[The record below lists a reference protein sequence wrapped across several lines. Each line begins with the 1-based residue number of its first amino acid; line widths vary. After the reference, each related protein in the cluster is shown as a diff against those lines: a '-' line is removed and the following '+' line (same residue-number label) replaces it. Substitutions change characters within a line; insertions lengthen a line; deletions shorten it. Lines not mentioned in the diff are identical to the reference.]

1 MATGKRA
8 SAEQSDPEGM
18 ELSDIP
24 VPRQI
29 RKAAECGGKCSEL
42 GVRKPQGSFW
52 FFSRVELE
60 RVT

>member
-1 MATGKRA
+1 MATGERA
-8 SAEQSDPEGM
+8 LAEQSDPEGTD
-18 ELSDIP
+18 LSDIP

-42 GVRKPQGSFW
+42 GVRKPQSS